1 MYETYGPAPWIKT
14 DRYGITKTLPPET
27 SVIWYKALLLC
38 ANGDG
43 ELSQPER
50 DWVIGH
56 ATTYH
61 PEMSESQIDELR
73 NFNGTGTTDDIEK
86 LVFSDPLAKKGRYVL
101 VYEAIQASAADGDYS
116 DGEKA
121 TIRKMASKLGID
133 EAKVAELESLF
144 EEEKALKE
152 KRIRI
157 WHPEGIPGED

>member
-86 LVFSDPLAKKGRYVL
+86 LVFSDPLAKKRRFVKWRASSEL
-101 VYEAIQASAADGDYS
+101 V
-116 DGEKA
+116 KP
-121 TIRKMASKLGID
+121 K
-133 EAKVAELESLF
+133 
-144 EEEKALKE
+144 
-152 KRIRI
+152 
-157 WHPEGIPGED
+157 